1 MVLGVKRDLDGSS
14 GRTGPGRV
22 PVVGSNTAPSDSV
35 SRALDAAE
43 DLIYAR
49 GVQSVGMD
57 EIRDRSGVPLKRLYQ
72 LFSSKENLVVAV
84 LERRDTRWHE
94 RLSAY
99 VDRVADPQSRV
110 LAVFDWLG
118 DWFAEPGFRGCAWI
132 NTNGEMG
139 AVSPAVADQ
148 ARRHKATFKRYL
160 GQLVAD
166 AGLPPSLTDQ
176 LALLADGAMAD
187 AGIFAT
193 PESASRAREA
203 AETLIRAARGK
214 PRHRG
219 STATLKRRG
228 N

>member
-1 MVLGVKRDLDGSS
+1 MVLSVKHDADEPS
-14 GRTGPGRV
+14 GRPGPGGAPMAGSTAARADDT
-22 PVVGSNTAPSDSV
+22 VG
-35 SRALDAAE
+35 RALDAAE
-43 DLIYAR
+43 ELIYAR

-94 RLSAY
+94 RLSRH
-99 VDRVADPQSRV
+99 VDRVHDPEARV
-110 LAVFDWLG
+110 LAVFEWLRE
-118 DWFAEPGFRGCAWI
+118 WFAEPGFRGCAWI

-139 AVSPAVADQ
+139 AVSPAVAEQ

-193 PESASRAREA
+193 AASAARARAA
-203 AETLIRAARGK
+203 AETLIQAARASA
-214 PRHRG
+214 R
-219 STATLKRRG
+219 
-228 N
+228 

>member
-1 MVLGVKRDLDGSS
+1 MVLPVNQDLGDSPERTAPGGVAIIGSS
-14 GRTGPGRV
+14 PTR
-22 PVVGSNTAPSDSV
+22 SDDGV

-43 DLIYAR
+43 ELIYAR

-57 EIRDRSGVPLKRLYQ
+57 DIRDRSGLPLKRLYQ

-94 RLSAY
+94 RLSHY
-99 VDRVADPQSRV
+99 VDRVRDPEARV

-118 DWFAEPGFRGCAWI
+118 EWFAEPGFRGCAWI

-160 GQLVAD
+160 GQLVAA
-166 AGLPPSLTDQ
+166 AGLHPTLTNQ

-193 PESASRAREA
+193 PASAAHARTA
-203 AETLIRAARGK
+203 AETLIHAARDSSAQ
-214 PRHRG
+214 PA
-219 STATLKRRG
+219 STRRR
-228 N
+228 

>member
-1 MVLGVKRDLDGSS
+1 MVLPVKQDRGDSPDRPGPGGRPLIGSS
-14 GRTGPGRV
+14 A
-22 PVVGSNTAPSDSV
+22 APSDDAV

-43 DLIYAR
+43 ELIYAR

-57 EIRDRSGVPLKRLYQ
+57 DIRDRSSVPLKRLYQ

-94 RLSAY
+94 RLSRY
-99 VDRVADPQSRV
+99 VHRVRDPEARV

-118 DWFAEPGFRGCAWI
+118 EWFAEPGFRGCAWI

-139 AVSPAVADQ
+139 AVSPAVAQQ

-160 GQLVAD
+160 GQLVAE
-166 AGLPPSLTDQ
+166 AGLQPGLTEQ

-193 PESASRAREA
+193 AESAGHARVA
-203 AETLIRAARGK
+203 AETLIQAARITRAQ
-214 PRHRG
+214 PPP
-219 STATLKRRG
+219 TRRR
-228 N
+228 

>member
-1 MVLGVKRDLDGSS
+1 MVLRVKRDLDGSS
-14 GRTGPGRV
+14 GRTGPGGV
-22 PVVGSNTAPSDSV
+22 PVVGSNAAPSDSV

-94 RLSAY
+94 RLGAY
-99 VDRVADPQSRV
+99 VDGVADPQSRV

-118 DWFAEPGFRGCAWI
+118 EWFAEPGFRGCAWI

-166 AGLPPSLTDQ
+166 AGLPPRLTDQ

-193 PESASRAREA
+193 AESASRAREA
-203 AETLIRAARGK
+203 AETLIQAARGK

-219 STATLKRRG
+219 STRRR
-228 N
+228 

>member
-1 MVLGVKRDLDGSS
+1 MVLRVKHDRKGSS
-14 GRTGPGRV
+14 R
-22 PVVGSNTAPSDSV
+22 SDSGHLAG
-35 SRALDAAE
+35 SGAATSEDAIRRALDAAE

-84 LERRDTRWHE
+84 LERRDTRWHA
-94 RLSAY
+94 RLSGY
-99 VDRVADPQSRV
+99 VDRVDDPEARV

-118 DWFAEPGFRGCAWI
+118 EWFAEPGFRGCAWI

-139 AVSPAVADQ
+139 AVSPAVAEQ
-148 ARRHKATFKRYL
+148 ARRHKGTFKHYL

-166 AGLPPSLTDQ
+166 AGLPPWLTDQ

-193 PESASRAREA
+193 AAPAARARAA
-203 AETLIRAARGK
+203 AETLIHAARA
-214 PRHRG
+214 H
-219 STATLKRRG
+219 
-228 N
+228 